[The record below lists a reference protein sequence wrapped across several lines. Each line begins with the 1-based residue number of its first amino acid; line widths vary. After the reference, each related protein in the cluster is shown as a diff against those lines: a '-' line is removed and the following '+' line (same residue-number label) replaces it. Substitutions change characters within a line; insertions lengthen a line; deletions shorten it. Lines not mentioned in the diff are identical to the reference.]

1 MNIIARITA
10 NRETIELDAVAG
22 NREEKGEWKREERR
36 REEAS
41 GQRPRSEY
49 KGSPF
54 LRNYSPTGWQ
64 DVYERSKAAKTS
76 EKEKMRIDRV
86 KILSC
91 IIVDSF
97 SLANWRLLKD
107 SMMDKG
113 TSVRYAAAKSGLHPA
128 EFADH
133 TLTSG
138 TLILVTSTHALFDGV
153 PWHISRIMKKIREK
167 EEEIRGSLSR

>member
-54 LRNYSPTGWQ
+54 LRNYSPTG
-64 DVYERSKAAKTS
+64 
-76 EKEKMRIDRV
+76 
-86 KILSC
+86 
-91 IIVDSF
+91 
-97 SLANWRLLKD
+97 
-107 SMMDKG
+107 
-113 TSVRYAAAKSGLHPA
+113 
-128 EFADH
+128 
-133 TLTSG
+133 
-138 TLILVTSTHALFDGV
+138 
-153 PWHISRIMKKIREK
+153 
-167 EEEIRGSLSR
+167 

>member
-10 NRETIELDAVAG
+10 NRETIELDAVLG
-22 NREEKGEWKREERR
+22 KSRGEMEWKREERR

-113 TSVRYAAAKSGLHPA
+113 TSVRYAAALAKSGLHPA

-138 TLILVTSTHALFDGV
+138 TLILVTSMEHALFDGV
-153 PWHISRIMKKIREK
+153 PWHISRMNERN
-167 EEEIRGSLSR
+167 